1 MIGPRTLRESID
13 LIIESGN
20 MQRTTTTSCMVLRS
34 LASALQSS
42 VVVSYTNQG
51 LASHRIG
58 TRMSAVILRPAEG
71 QWTRAGRGWGRSP
84 AHWM

>member
-1 MIGPRTLRESID
+1 MQGRGAVWAGVIELRTLRESID

-20 MQRTTTTSCMVLRS
+20 MQSTTTTSCMVLRS

-58 TRMSAVILRPAEG
+58 TRMSAVILRPG
-71 QWTRAGRGWGRSP
+71 S
-84 AHWM
+84 